1 MEVYNL
7 ARLFNHKIKKFFI
20 CILIAVLLFISI
32 KLVVK
37 IIYPINY
44 ENYIKKYSQHYNID
58 SHLVAAIINVE
69 SKYDTFAVSK
79 KDARGLM
86 QISPTTG
93 NWASEKIDIQ
103 DFTLESLYD
112 PEINIRIGCWYLS
125 VLTDE
130 FNGNLQLILAA
141 YNGGSGNVNKWLKD
155 DRYSEDGKSL
165 NYIPFK
171 ETSDYVEKV
180 LKNYEMYKKIYK
192 NTFDMESSSRYN
204 FKKNIKSTFIKMFE
218 NYIDV

>member
-1 MEVYNL
+1 M

-165 NYIPFK
+165 DYIPFK

-192 NTFDMESSSRYN
+192 NTFDMESSYRYN

>member
-1 MEVYNL
+1 L
-7 ARLFNHKIKKFFI
+7 AKLFNHKIKRFFI
-20 CILIAVLLFISI
+20 CILIAVLLFVSI

-37 IIYPINY
+37 IIYPIDY
-44 ENYIKKYSQHYNID
+44 ENYIKKYSQNYNID

-69 SKYDTFAVSK
+69 SKYDTFAMSK

-86 QISPTTG
+86 QISPNTG
-93 NWASEKIDIQ
+93 KWASEKIDIQ

-125 VLTDE
+125 VLADE

-155 DRYSEDGKSL
+155 DRYSKDGKSL
-165 NYIPFK
+165 DYIPFK

-192 NTFDMESSSRYN
+192 NTFDMESSSRYD
-204 FKKNIKSTFIKMFE
+204 FKKDMKNKFIKMFE